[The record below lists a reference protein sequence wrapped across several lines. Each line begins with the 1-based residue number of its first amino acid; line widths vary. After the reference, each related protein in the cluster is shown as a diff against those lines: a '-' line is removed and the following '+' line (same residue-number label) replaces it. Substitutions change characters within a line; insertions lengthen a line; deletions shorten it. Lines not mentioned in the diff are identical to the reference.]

1 MRRFSKG
8 IVMLL
13 MTNTWHKKLLAIS
26 VTALLL
32 TGCSKRPEQS
42 TAIEPTP
49 ASVEMA
55 ASTAA
60 GADASSMATAQAK
73 SDTESTAS
81 QTGDNLTLGSAI
93 TTQETNN
100 LALANK
106 KLLVTAN
113 ASFQAQ
119 DVQQTVNQIEQL
131 TLKHGSYITNS
142 EIINSDSNTNQFS
155 IGNYQLKQL
164 TSYTRQATMLV
175 RVPKAQVTSFLQQL
189 QQYIAFLDHS
199 QFNAKDVTLELQKAQ
214 VEARIAALK
223 TDQLAT
229 QRADK
234 TTQTGNINVADQTAL
249 ARQQQL
255 YADLERQGLQDAI
268 ALSSIELTFSQ
279 PEKIREQ
286 VIEDIDGKMR
296 SEQSTNF
303 LPRLWDNL
311 KAGWLYFVEFL
322 LLISQ
327 FWSFIVG
334 AILVWWL
341 WCLFTRWLDKWRAER
356 GIQRHRISQSSTA
369 ATRKDDNTPPDA

>member
-42 TAIEPTP
+42 TAIEPAP
-49 ASVEMA
+49 ASGEMA

-73 SDTESTAS
+73 SDTKNTAS
-81 QTGDNLTLGSAI
+81 QTGDNLILGSAI
-93 TTQETNN
+93 ITQETDNP
-100 LALANK
+100 ALANK

-131 TLKHGSYITNS
+131 TLKHGGYIANS
-142 EIINSDSNTNQFS
+142 EISNSDSDTNQFS

-164 TSYTRQATMLV
+164 TSYTRQATILV
-175 RVPKAQVTSFLQQL
+175 RVPKAQVASFLQQL

-199 QFNAKDVTLELQKAQ
+199 QFNAKDVKLELQKAQ
-214 VEARIAALK
+214 VEAQIAALK

-255 YADLERQGLQDAI
+255 YADLERQGLQDAL
-268 ALSSIELTFSQ
+268 ALSSIALTFSQ

-286 VIEDIDGKMR
+286 VIEDIDGKMHN
-296 SEQSTNF
+296 EQSTNF
-303 LPRLWDNL
+303 LPRLW
-311 KAGWLYFVEFL
+311 
-322 LLISQ
+322 I
-327 FWSFIVG
+327 
-334 AILVWWL
+334 
-341 WCLFTRWLDKWRAER
+341 T
-356 GIQRHRISQSSTA
+356 
-369 ATRKDDNTPPDA
+369 